1 MKRPDKLSFAPPPV
15 QPSNVLFLFVS
26 RSQISIHPTYIP
38 RCHLFKEKSSK
49 CPIDRREQS
58 LRWRNPEIAKEE
70 QESGVFPGFPTAGL
84 LSGSDKHFRKIA
96 HKFGAFVHETVAAD
110 SNVGMLDLA
119 GFVIFPFFW
128 NICIL
133 WNVS

>member
-1 MKRPDKLSFAPPPV
+1 M
-15 QPSNVLFLFVS
+15 
-26 RSQISIHPTYIP
+26 
-38 RCHLFKEKSSK
+38 
-49 CPIDRREQS
+49 
-58 LRWRNPEIAKEE
+58 RWRNPEIAKEE
-70 QESGVFPGFPTAGL
+70 QEGGVFPGFQSAGL

-119 GFVIFPFFW
+119 GFVIFSLFFA
-128 NICIL
+128 CIL